1 MDNQNKVIMKTLS
14 EMAWADGKVTEEEK
28 ALLYSVCLQIGA
40 SPEEA
45 EELKEVLGQPGK
57 LVEGDLKDALPDKAS
72 RLNVMRILM
81 TMSFIDGALD
91 FAEFD
96 VIESKAKELGLSPEE
111 LETLRREALAA
122 AEDFRKPSS

>member
-1 MDNQNKVIMKTLS
+1 MENRNKVIMKTLS
-14 EMAWADGKVTEEEK
+14 EMAWADGKVTDEEK
-28 ALLYSVCLQIGA
+28 ALLFSVCLQLGA
-40 SPEEA
+40 SAEEA
-45 EELKEVLGQPGK
+45 EELKEVLGQPA
-57 LVEGDLKDALPDKAS
+57 EPSDGDLKEALPDKAS

-96 VIESKAKELGLSPEE
+96 VIENKAKELGLTPDE

-122 AEDFRKPSS
+122 ADDFRKPS